1 MKRRQAPI
9 GPGVDDRLF
18 RFVASAWPGMDVWEA
33 FEAWRQARLEFV
45 ETNPGGALGGLLD
58 VMRVNVAERQ
68 RIERLHG
75 GPEAVA

>member
-1 MKRRQAPI
+1 
-9 GPGVDDRLF
+9 
-18 RFVASAWPGMDVWEA
+18 VWDA
-33 FEAWRQARLEFV
+33 FEAWRRARLKFV